1 MNTTVSVLFYI
12 KRSKIN
18 VDGVCPI
25 YTRVTIK
32 TKRFEFSSGKFIN
45 PDKWS
50 IDGAKV
56 KGTSEEAR
64 SINSH
69 LDYLKSKIY
78 DAEKNLIKNDIP
90 INSETL
96 KNKLLGIEE
105 RQRTL
110 IPIFKDHNNK
120 IKELVGKEY
129 TPAISFKYAFIF

>member
-1 MNTTVSVLFYI
+1 MKTTVSVLFYI
-12 KRSKIN
+12 KRSKVN

-56 KGTSEEAR
+56 KGTTEEAR

-78 DAEKNLIKNDIP
+78 DVEKSLIKNDSAIT
-90 INSETL
+90 SETL

-105 RQRTL
+105 RERML
-110 IPIFKDHNNK
+110 IPIFAEHNRK
-120 IKELVGKEY
+120 VEELVG
-129 TPAISFKYAFIF
+129 S